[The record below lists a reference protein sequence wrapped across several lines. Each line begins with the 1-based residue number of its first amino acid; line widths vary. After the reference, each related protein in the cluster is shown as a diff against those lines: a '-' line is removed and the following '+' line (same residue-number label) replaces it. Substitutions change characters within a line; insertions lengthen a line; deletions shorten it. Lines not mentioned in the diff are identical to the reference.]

1 MSSRLA
7 TLSVI
12 LALGGVVLGATTVLD
27 FLPLAIDGKPTPLAA
42 YRGKVLLIVNVASHS
57 IFTPQYEGL
66 ESLHEKYQSQGLVI
80 LAFPANDFGQEEP
93 GSNEEIRQ
101 FVTSKY
107 KVAFPMFAKISAAGE
122 HISPLYQFLTDKQ
135 ANASTG
141 GPVRWNFTKFLI
153 DRDGKVIARFEPD
166 VEPQGPELVEAIEK
180 ALRAEPGKHYSV
192 AQRSE
197 RFEHEATV
205 AAN

>member
-1 MSSRLA
+1 MSFRLA
-7 TLSVI
+7 TLSLI
-12 LALGGVVLGATTVLD
+12 LAAGGALLCATTVLD
-27 FLPLAIDGKPTPLAA
+27 FLPLAIDGKPTSLAA

-93 GSNEEIRQ
+93 GSNEEILQ
-101 FVTSKY
+101 FATSKY

-122 HISPLYQFLTDKQ
+122 HMAPLFQFLTDKQ
-135 ANASTG
+135 ANASTA

-153 DRDGKVIARFEPD
+153 DREGKAILRFEPD
-166 VEPQGPELVEAIEK
+166 VEPQAPELVEAIEK
-180 ALRAEPGKHYSV
+180 ALRAEPGKHDTV

-197 RFEHEATV
+197 RFEPRAIL